1 MLCKEPLYV
10 PIFGNIVGNAGP
22 SLAQVLEH
30 HNFLRGIRQKFFF
43 VKLGSIKIIRTA
55 TFKFLTRVLYT
66 GTAAG
71 TVSLKK
77 THNIVTL

>member
-43 VKLGSIKIIRTA
+43 SRKVKEIFALE
-55 TFKFLTRVLYT
+55 L
-66 GTAAG
+66 
-71 TVSLKK
+71 LKS
-77 THNIVTL
+77 